1 MKKIVFRLIA
11 FLFSIFII
19 AILYLSIFGIE
30 TKRFNSQIIGEIK
43 NLNQD
48 LELDIDKIKII
59 LDPFKFQINA
69 KTIGSKL
76 KLNGRVIEIE
86 TIRTQIEIITFIEN
100 KFSLKNLDIS
110 TKSINVKNLVFFA
123 KSLKK
128 SPELYILD
136 KFLKKGY
143 VIADINL
150 EFDDN
155 GKIKD
160 NFKVNGIFRD
170 TQINFFKK
178 YNFENLNFT
187 FVIENKNYEFKNS
200 EFLFNNIPFSSD
212 KIKIQNIKNK
222 FLVECEIKNNSIK
235 LDQGNIDL
243 FIKPLIPKIDIK
255 NINFKSDNKISF
267 RVDKKFKIKNL
278 KLVSEININK
288 LSISNQFELEN
299 FFPKTKDEI
308 NFTDYKVN
316 LNYEKKKLSVNSKG
330 KILVQDKY
338 DELSIQLDKIGNDF
352 KFQTS
357 LNNFDNPFQI
367 NFLNFKKND
376 GSSLN
381 INFAGV
387 YNKDKKTKIR
397 SIILSED
404 KNKIKVDNLKL
415 NKSFKIDSFDKIELN
430 LRDKN
435 DRVNILDI
443 TKKKSNYLLE
453 GQSFNAD
460 KFIDNLINSDEKNN
474 LFAKDLD
481 FKINIKKVFL
491 DNDYTINNLKGIL
504 SLKNNEVYN
513 ADLKALFSKNKRFK
527 FTVNSKFDEKI
538 TTLFLDE
545 AEPIVKRYK
554 FIKGYKNGSLDFY
567 SSQKGNKSNSTLK
580 IYDFKLMEL
589 PALTKL
595 LTLASLQGIA
605 DILSGEGI
613 TFDEFEMNFD
623 NEGNLMNINE
633 IYAIGPAISI
643 LMNGYIEKNKI
654 VSLRGTLVPATTIN
668 KAIGSIPVLG
678 KILVGSKT
686 GEGVFG
692 VSFKIKGPPKN
703 LETTVNPIKTLTPRF
718 ITRTLEKIKKN

>member
-11 FLFSIFII
+11 FVFSIFII
-19 AILYLSIFGIE
+19 ATIYLSIFGIE

-48 LELDIDKIKII
+48 LEIDLDKIKII
-59 LDPFKFQINA
+59 LDPLKFQINA

-76 KLNGRVIEIE
+76 KLSGRVIEIE
-86 TIRTQIEIITFIEN
+86 TIKTQIEIITFIEN

-187 FVIENKNYEFKNS
+187 FEIENKNYEIKNS

-212 KIKIQNIKNK
+212 KIKIKNIKNQ
-222 FLVECEIKNNSIK
+222 FLIECEIKNNSIK
-235 LDQGNIDL
+235 LDQGNINL

-267 RVDKKFKIKNL
+267 RINKKFKIKNL
-278 KLVSEININK
+278 KLKSEFYINE
-288 LSISNQFELEN
+288 LSISNQFELKN
-299 FFPKTKDEI
+299 FFPKIKDEI

-316 LNYEKKKLSVNSKG
+316 LNYEKKKLSVKSKG
-330 KILVQDKY
+330 KILVQDKH

-357 LNNFDNPFQI
+357 LNNFDNPFLI

-376 GSSLN
+376 KSLLD
-381 INFAGV
+381 INLSGV

-404 KNKIKVDNLKL
+404 KNKIKVDNLKF
-415 NKSFKIDSFDKIELN
+415 NKNFKIDSFDKIELN
-430 LRDKN
+430 FRDKN
-435 DRVNILDI
+435 DRVNILNI
-443 TKKKSNYLLE
+443 SKKKNNYLLE

-460 KFIDNLINSDEKNN
+460 NFIDNLINSDEKNN

-491 DNDYTINNLKGIL
+491 DNDYTINNLNGIL

-567 SSQKGNKSNSTLK
+567 SSKKGDKSNSTLK
-580 IYDFKLMEL
+580 IYDFKLKEL

-623 NEGNLMNINE
+623 NEGNLVNINE

-643 LMNGYIEKNKI
+643 LMNGYIEKSKI

>member
-11 FLFSIFII
+11 FVFSIFII
-19 AILYLSIFGIE
+19 ATLYLSIFGIE

-48 LELDIDKIKII
+48 LEIDLDKIKII
-59 LDPFKFQINA
+59 LDPLKFQINA

-76 KLNGRVIEIE
+76 KLSGRVIEIE
-86 TIRTQIEIITFIEN
+86 TIKTQIEIITFIEN

-187 FVIENKNYEFKNS
+187 FEIENKNYEIKNS

-212 KIKIQNIKNK
+212 KIKIKNIKNQ
-222 FLVECEIKNNSIK
+222 FLIECEIKNNSIK
-235 LDQGNIDL
+235 LDQGNINL

-267 RVDKKFKIKNL
+267 RINKKFKIKNL
-278 KLVSEININK
+278 KLKSEFYINE
-288 LSISNQFELEN
+288 LSISNQFELKN
-299 FFPKTKDEI
+299 FFPKIKDEI

-316 LNYEKKKLSVNSKG
+316 LNYEKKKLSVKSKG
-330 KILVQDKY
+330 KILVQDKH

-357 LNNFDNPFQI
+357 LNNFDNPFLI

-376 GSSLN
+376 KSLLD
-381 INFAGV
+381 INLSGV

-404 KNKIKVDNLKL
+404 KNKIKVDNLKF
-415 NKSFKIDSFDKIELN
+415 NKNFKIDSFDKIELN
-430 LRDKN
+430 FRDKN
-435 DRVNILDI
+435 DRVNILNI
-443 TKKKSNYLLE
+443 SKKKNNYLLE

-460 KFIDNLINSDEKNN
+460 NFIDNLINSDEKNN

-491 DNDYTINNLKGIL
+491 DNDYTINNLNGIL

-567 SSQKGNKSNSTLK
+567 SSKKGDKSNSTLK
-580 IYDFKLMEL
+580 IYDFKLKEL

-623 NEGNLMNINE
+623 NEGNLVNINE

-643 LMNGYIEKNKI
+643 LMNGYIEKSKI

>member
-1 MKKIVFRLIA
+1 MKIVFRLIA
-11 FLFSIFII
+11 FIFSIFII
-19 AILYLSIFGIE
+19 VTLYLSIFGIE
-30 TKRFNSQIIGEIK
+30 TKRFNTQIISEIK
-43 NLNQD
+43 SLNQD
-48 LELDIDKIKII
+48 LELDLDKIKII
-59 LDPFKFQINA
+59 LDPFEFQINA

-76 KLNGRVIEIE
+76 KLSGRVIEIE
-86 TIRTQIEIITFIEN
+86 TIKTQIEIITFIEN

-150 EFDDN
+150 EFDEN
-155 GKIKD
+155 GRIKD

-170 TQINFFKK
+170 TKINFFKK

-187 FVIENKNYEFKNS
+187 FEIEDKNYVFKNS
-200 EFLFNNIPFSSD
+200 EFKFNDIPFSSD
-212 KIKIQNIKNK
+212 KIKIQNIKDQ
-222 FLVECEIKNNSIK
+222 FFVECEIKNDSIK
-235 LDQGNIDL
+235 LHKHNIDL

-267 RVDKKFKIKNL
+267 NIDKKFKIKNF
-278 KLVSEININK
+278 KMNSEINLNELLIP
-288 LSISNQFELEN
+288 NQFELKN
-299 FFPKTKDEI
+299 FFPKIRDEI
-308 NFTDYKVN
+308 NFTDYKVI
-316 LNYEKKKLSVNSKG
+316 LNYEKKRLSAKGEG
-330 KILVQDKY
+330 KILIQEKH
-338 DELSIQLDKIGNDF
+338 DELSVQLNKIGNDF
-352 KFQTS
+352 KFKTS
-357 LNNFDNPFQI
+357 LNNFDNPFLI
-367 NFLNFKKND
+367 NFLNFKKDD
-376 GSSLN
+376 GSLLG
-381 INFAGV
+381 INLEGV
-387 YNKDKKTKIR
+387 YNKDKETKIK
-397 SIILSED
+397 SIILSEG
-404 KNKIKVDNLKL
+404 KNKIKVNNLRL
-415 NKSFKIDSFDKIELN
+415 NKNFKIDSFDKIELN
-430 LRDKN
+430 FRDKD
-435 DRVNILDI
+435 DRENSLNV
-443 TKKKSNYLLE
+443 TKKKNNYILV

-460 KFIDNLINSDEKNN
+460 KFIDNLINSEEKNN

-491 DNDYTINNLKGIL
+491 DNDYTINSLNGIL

-513 ADLKALFSKNKRFK
+513 AELKALFSKNKRFK

-567 SSQKGNKSNSTLK
+567 SSKKGDKSNSTLK
-580 IYDFKLMEL
+580 IYDFKLREL

-623 NEGNLMNINE
+623 NEGNLININE

-654 VSLRGTLVPATTIN
+654 ISLRGTLVPATTIN